1 MSSDQADQNS
11 NIGNAVEIIE
21 RFGGIRPMASK
32 MDVAVTTVQG
42 WKQRN
47 SIPAARKDD
56 LIAAAKTHQVDLG
69 TLLDA
74 VSSSV
79 SSGVEQA
86 EKPAAREKEFEARP
100 KSQKAVE
107 DFKTDRHASSEL
119 KMQSPKATLA
129 IAGVLIIAAAVIG
142 ALFAIAPK
150 VHKLTAQEQRLV
162 ELEHQVEQ
170 MKSVKSVQTSIVPEE
185 YKQTLSNLQNKV
197 GELAETAQGY
207 RAVVDTLQSD
217 LQAGN
222 LQQRL
227 AKIEGHMQSM
237 LAQAKTMGLQDM
249 MTRIQLLQQSP
260 DGAGQLSQ
268 VVGKLVQSVQLPE
281 GANDVNFEQAFSNL
295 KESDPAIAE
304 TFKDIAP
311 EDMKAAVMLVGMS
324 QLRNSLARDKVSF
337 DQDLALLK
345 STLAKDDPELSAAI
359 DRLAP
364 KAQEGVLT
372 PQGLSS
378 ELRAMTGEIVAASLA
393 GENVSIE
400 DKALARFGNLVKVEK
415 DGQQISGTATQIK
428 VAEAQ
433 KLLDQGDVEGAIV
446 LLQGIEGSAAQA
458 TQPFIDQAQATL
470 MAQKVQQ
477 MLGQNLVLKLK
488 NQISGMGRGSKGGA
502 YMATG
507 GGLDSMMNDFKSFVP
522 KSLPQIPNSGGQ

>member
-86 EKPAAREKEFEARP
+86 EKPVAREKEFEVRP

-119 KMQSPKATLA
+119 KMQSPKTTLA

-207 RAVVDTLQSD
+207 RA
-217 LQAGN
+217 
-222 LQQRL
+222 
-227 AKIEGHMQSM
+227 
-237 LAQAKTMGLQDM
+237 
-249 MTRIQLLQQSP
+249 
-260 DGAGQLSQ
+260 
-268 VVGKLVQSVQLPE
+268 
-281 GANDVNFEQAFSNL
+281 
-295 KESDPAIAE
+295 
-304 TFKDIAP
+304 
-311 EDMKAAVMLVGMS
+311 
-324 QLRNSLARDKVSF
+324 
-337 DQDLALLK
+337 
-345 STLAKDDPELSAAI
+345 
-359 DRLAP
+359 
-364 KAQEGVLT
+364 
-372 PQGLSS
+372 
-378 ELRAMTGEIVAASLA
+378 
-393 GENVSIE
+393 
-400 DKALARFGNLVKVEK
+400 
-415 DGQQISGTATQIK
+415 
-428 VAEAQ
+428 
-433 KLLDQGDVEGAIV
+433 
-446 LLQGIEGSAAQA
+446 
-458 TQPFIDQAQATL
+458 
-470 MAQKVQQ
+470 
-477 MLGQNLVLKLK
+477 
-488 NQISGMGRGSKGGA
+488 
-502 YMATG
+502 
-507 GGLDSMMNDFKSFVP
+507 
-522 KSLPQIPNSGGQ
+522 